1 MPWVRLVFNAIALA
15 GGLGLAVWTLAGG
28 LEHSPLPYRSL
39 AQGRALSET
48 GSIPTRELL
57 VYTAQ
62 PGQGFDTR
70 SWVLDVIS
78 FQAAKAWGLRAL
90 RILDLLALALGLFG
104 LAAACFRRGARPF
117 TGALCLVAVAW
128 LLRDRLQSGAGLW
141 AWALA
146 CASLACLEGAFW
158 EAFFGRWV
166 YLAPI
171 ALLWV
176 NIHPSAWGL
185 APLLLAWVSF
195 EGQGAD
201 PLRPPQAGFAKV
213 VALILLGVLLC
224 LSPAPW
230 DSFRQGWQALGASP
244 LLPANFEHD
253 QTALLGLAFAFFV
266 LVASSWTP
274 EGRPSLARD
283 AAIMG
288 SLGLLSL
295 LSRDA
300 LPFALAYAV
309 PMTALRTDAL
319 VDALPAPLQSLRWPA
334 KVLGVLALGL
344 SLVPGIG
351 QGRWATRLAPS
362 VPPLPKKVLAF
373 YEHELLNAKLL
384 CPPEWAGLLEW
395 RLAPNVL
402 LALDDRGAAVSGA
415 QAARSLQETLRAEGA
430 WRETLLGAQVEACL
444 LPLGSPL
451 SLALARAA
459 EWQPVAF
466 DDVAVLYVRSLPPM
480 AELIHAQAPRG
491 LRPGDPAQPF
501 DPGRIAQAE
510 ADLEARLEHDPD
522 LGVLHFYAAELALA
536 KGQSARARQSLEQ
549 GIRKDPDFAPN
560 YLRLAALRQ
569 AAGMEAQ
576 AQPLL
581 ERAKTLALGA
591 DWCAALARLGAD

>member
-1 MPWVRLVFNAIALA
+1 MLWVRLVFNSLALA
-15 GGLGLAVWTLAGG
+15 LGLALAAFALGQSLG
-28 LEHSPLPYRSL
+28 RGPLPYRSL
-39 AQGRALSET
+39 AQGRSLAEA

-70 SWVLDVIS
+70 SWVLDLAS
-78 FQAAKAWGLRAL
+78 FEVAKLWGLRAL
-90 RILDLLALALGLFG
+90 RGLDWAALGLGLFG

-117 TGALCLVAVAW
+117 TGALCLAAMAC
-128 LLRDRLQSGAGLW
+128 LLRGHVASGASLW

-146 CASLACLEGAFW
+146 CASLACLEGSFW

-166 YLAPI
+166 FLAPL
-171 ALLWV
+171 ALLWINV
-176 NIHPSAWGL
+176 HPSAWGL
-185 APLLLAWVSF
+185 VPLLLVWVSV

-201 PLRPPQAGFAKV
+201 PLRPPQAGFAKAA
-213 VALILLGVLLC
+213 ALILLGVCLA

-230 DSFRQGWQALGASP
+230 ASLLQGWHGLGPSP
-244 LLPANFEHD
+244 LLPGNFEGD
-253 QTALLGLAFAFFV
+253 QGALLALALAGLV
-266 LVASSWTP
+266 LAASSWTP

-283 AAIMG
+283 GLIFGALA
-288 SLGLLSL
+288 LLSL
-295 LSRDA
+295 FSRDA

-309 PMTALRTDAL
+309 PMSALRLDAL
-319 VDALPAPLQSLRWPA
+319 VDAMPAAVQALRWPGKIVA
-334 KVLGVLALGL
+334 VAALGF
-344 SLVPGIG
+344 SLM
-351 QGRWATRLAPS
+351 PS
-362 VPPLPKKVLAF
+362 VGHGLWSTRSAPAPAPLPKKVLAF

-402 LALDDRGAAVSGA
+402 IALDERGASVSGA
-415 QAARSLQETLRAEGA
+415 QAAAALQQTLQAEGA

-466 DDVAVLYVRSLPPM
+466 DDAAVLYVRALPPM

-501 DPGRIAQAE
+501 DPERIAQAE
-510 ADLEARLEHDPD
+510 ADLEARLTQDPD
-522 LGVLHFYAAELALA
+522 LGVLYFFAAELALA
-536 KGQSARARQSLEQ
+536 KGQSARARQLLEQ
-549 GIRKDPDFAPN
+549 GIRHDPDFAPD

-569 AAGMEAQ
+569 SAGMAGQDQ
-576 AQPLL
+576 ALL
-581 ERAKTLALGA
+581 ERGQSLALGSGWKSA
-591 DWCAALARLGAD
+591 MARLSAP

>member
-1 MPWVRLVFNAIALA
+1 MPWVRLIFNTLALA
-15 GGLGLAVWTLAGG
+15 LSLGLAAWTLGLGLS
-28 LEHSPLPYRSL
+28 HSPLPYRSL
-39 AQGRALSET
+39 AQGRALAET
-48 GSIPTRELL
+48 GSIPARELL

-62 PGQGFDTR
+62 AGQGFDTR
-70 SWVLDVIS
+70 SWVLDLAS
-78 FQAAKAWGLRAL
+78 FQVAKAWGLRAL
-90 RILDLLALALGLFG
+90 RGLDFVALALGLFG

-117 TGALCLVAVAW
+117 TGALCLAAMAW
-128 LLRDRLQSGAGLW
+128 VLRDKLQPGAGLW

-146 CASLACLEGAFW
+146 CASLACLEGSFW

-176 NIHPSAWGL
+176 NVHPSAWAL
-185 APLLLAWVSF
+185 APGLLLWVSF
-195 EGQGAD
+195 EGQSAD
-201 PLRPPQAGFAKV
+201 ALRPPQAGFAKTA
-213 VALILLGVLLC
+213 ALILLGVLLC

-230 DSFRQGWQALGASP
+230 ASFQQGWHALGASP
-244 LLPANFEHD
+244 LLPGNFESD
-253 QTALLGLAFAFFV
+253 QGALLGLASAFLV

-274 EGRPSLARD
+274 EGRPSFARD
-283 AAIMG
+283 AALFGG
-288 SLGLLSL
+288 SSLLSL

-309 PMTALRTDAL
+309 PMTALRLDAL
-319 VDALPAPLQSLRWPA
+319 VDALPAPVQALRWPV
-334 KVLGVLALGL
+334 KVLTVAVLGYSFLPQG
-344 SLVPGIG
+344 G
-351 QGRWATRLAPS
+351 QGSWMVRAQ
-362 VPPLPKKVLAF
+362 PLSSPMPKKVLAF

-402 LALDDRGAAVSGA
+402 LALDDRGASVSGA
-415 QAARSLQETLRAEGA
+415 QAARSLQQTLQAEGA

-466 DDVAVLYVRSLPPM
+466 DDVAVLYVRALPPM
-480 AELIHAQAPRG
+480 AALIQTQAPRG

-510 ADLEARLEHDPD
+510 ADLEARLTQDPD

-536 KGQSARARQSLEQ
+536 KGQSASARQSLEQ
-549 GIRKDPDFAPN
+549 GIRRDPEFAPN

-569 AAGMEAQ
+569 SAGMTGQ
-576 AQPLL
+576 AAPLL
-581 ERAKTLALGA
+581 ERARSLPLGP
-591 DWCAALARLGAD
+591 DWRLALARSAAE

>member
-1 MPWVRLVFNAIALA
+1 MPWVRLVFNTLALA
-15 GGLGLAVWTLAGG
+15 CGLGLAAWTLALG
-28 LEHSPLPYRSL
+28 LSHSPVPYRSL
-39 AQGRALSET
+39 AQGRALAES

-62 PGQGFDTR
+62 AGQGFDTR
-70 SWVLDVIS
+70 SWILDLASV
-78 FQAAKAWGLRAL
+78 QVAKAWGVKAL
-90 RILDLLALALGLFG
+90 RILDFPALAFGLFG

-117 TGALCLVAVAW
+117 TGALCLAAMAW
-128 LLRDRLQSGAGLW
+128 LLRDRLQAGAGLW
-141 AWALA
+141 AWAFA
-146 CASLACLEGAFW
+146 CASLACLEGPFW

-176 NIHPSAWGL
+176 NVHPSAWAL
-185 APLLLAWVSF
+185 APVLLVWVSF

-213 VALILLGVLLC
+213 AALILLGVLLC

-230 DSFRQGWQALGASP
+230 ASFQQGWQALGPSP
-244 LLPANFEHD
+244 LLPANFEGD
-253 QTALLGLAFAFFV
+253 QGALLGLALAFLV

-283 AAIMG
+283 SVLFG
-288 SLGLLSL
+288 TLSLLSL

-309 PMTALRTDAL
+309 PMTALRMDAL
-319 VDALPAPLQSLRWPA
+319 VDALPSAVQAWRWPL
-334 KVLGVLALGL
+334 KVLAVTALGL
-344 SLVPGIG
+344 SFVPNIG
-351 QGRWATRLAPS
+351 HGFWMAKALPPSAPM
-362 VPPLPKKVLAF
+362 PKKVLAF

-402 LALDDRGAAVSGA
+402 MALDDRGASVSGA
-415 QAARSLQETLRAEGA
+415 QAASSLQQALQADGA

-459 EWQPVAF
+459 DWQPVSF
-466 DDVAVLYVRSLPPM
+466 DDVAVLYVRALPPM
-480 AELIHAQAPRG
+480 AELIHAHAPRG

-510 ADLEARLEHDPD
+510 ADLEARLNQDPD

-536 KGQSARARQSLEQ
+536 KGQGARARQSLEQ

-560 YLRLAALRQ
+560 YLRLATLRQ
-569 AAGMEAQ
+569 SAGMAAQ

-581 ERAKTLALGA
+581 DRAKTLALGA
-591 DWCAALARLGAD
+591 DWRSALARLGAE